1 MHKTIVLNGA
11 GPHVRV
17 RLKSQTGTVRVL
29 SNSKTKNIHLGK
41 STDLKFTA
49 A

>member
-17 RLKSQTGTVRVL
+17 RLASQTGSVRVM
-29 SNSKTKNIHLGK
+29 SNSKAKNIHLGK
-41 STDLKFTA
+41 STDLKFSA